1 VKLFSYLQVSLESL
15 VLHKTRAILT
25 MLGIVI
31 GVMAVL
37 ITMGIGRGAASNIT
51 QRIQSQGTNL
61 LTISPGAT
69 RTGGFSGG
77 GGSARTL
84 TMGDAEALLAPT
96 LQPRPDLVVPEYGAR
111 AQLVYAGNNSQNQ
124 VLGTTAE
131 YATMHNQ
138 TLADGR
144 FMTAEEVASQRQ
156 VVVLGATLATDL
168 FGSSEPVGQS
178 IRVNGQ
184 PFDVVGV
191 LKTSGGMGFDRTDT
205 QAFIPIAVA
214 QGRLFNA
221 PRYRSDYTVTGITL
235 QVANAADMDAVQR
248 QVEQTLRLRH
258 RLKAADANDFS
269 IYNQASLL
277 EMATQVSDT
286 LALFLGAIGAVS
298 LLVGGIG
305 IMNIMLVSVTE
316 RTREIGLRKA
326 VGAHDTDIMWQFLTE
341 ALTLCGLGGLLGVS
355 LSYAIAYVLGRVPA
369 VTFQVSI
376 QPDTV
381 MLAVGV
387 SLASGLI
394 FGLYPA
400 YRATRL
406 DPIEALRYE

>member
-1 VKLFSYLQVSLESL
+1 MKLFSYLQVSLESL

-37 ITMGIGRGAASNIT
+37 ITMGIGRGAAANIT

-61 LTISPGAT
+61 LTISPGAA
-69 RTGGFSGG
+69 RQGGFSSG

-84 TMGDAEALLAPT
+84 TIGDAEALLDPT
-96 LQPRPDLVVPEYGAR
+96 SQPRPTLVVPEYGSR
-111 AQLVYAGNNSQNQ
+111 AQLVYAGNNTQVQ
-124 VLGTTAE
+124 VLGTTAD

-138 TLADGR
+138 ALADGR
-144 FMTAEEVASQRQ
+144 FMTADEVTNQRP
-156 VVVLGATLATDL
+156 VVVLGASLATDL
-168 FGSSEPVGQS
+168 FDTAEPVGQS
-178 IRVNGQ
+178 IRINGQ

-205 QAFIPIAVA
+205 QAFIPIALA
-214 QGRLFNA
+214 QGRLFSA
-221 PRYRSDYTVTGITL
+221 PRYRSDYVVTGITL
-235 QVANAADMDAVQR
+235 QVANASDMDAVQL

-258 RLKAADANDFS
+258 RLKATDANDFS
-269 IYNQASLL
+269 IFNQTSLL

-286 LALFLGAIGAVS
+286 LAIFLGGIGAVS

-326 VGAHDTDIMWQFLTE
+326 VGAHDTDILWQFLTE

-355 LSYAIAYVLGRVPA
+355 LSYGIAFVLSRIPAI
-369 VTFQVSI
+369 TFQVAI
-376 QPDTV
+376 EPDTV